1 MHEVEVRTKNN
12 IDSQDTYF
20 KKWHMYQWEP
30 LCMYVQ
36 NDITAQTCML
46 ASISKVVISQQ
57 LYLYLRVIL
66 VTARVMDETSGI
78 DIIRLNL

>member
-1 MHEVEVRTKNN
+1 
-12 IDSQDTYF
+12 
-20 KKWHMYQWEP
+20 
-30 LCMYVQ
+30 MYVQ